1 MRRFALLSFT
11 FLALLSCSIP
21 SPQTLDCTDGE
32 SVFACKSMFTDGK
45 SRAIVFVDSP
55 MPDQDVL
62 DRAVVRD
69 DLANVYCVTLY
80 ANATATFVSGE
91 C

>member
-11 FLALLSCSIP
+11 ILALSSCSIP
-21 SPQTLDCTDGE
+21 SPDTLDCTDGK
-32 SVFACKSMFTDGK
+32 SVFACKARFTDDK
-45 SRAIVFVDSP
+45 SRAIVFVDNP
-55 MPDQDVL
+55 IPDQEVL